1 MWRGGVFDWA
11 GVVGVRHCR
20 SLGFCGTGD
29 FTTSRPLGRMLH
41 NWLIFCEE
49 MVVDHFGCNALSGLL

>member
-1 MWRGGVFDWA
+1 MCLIGRVW
-11 GVVGVRHCR
+11 
-20 SLGFCGTGD
+20 SGFVIVDHSGSVALATSRV
-29 FTTSRPLGRMLH
+29 TRTSRPLGRMLH

>member
-29 FTTSRPLGRMLH
+29 FTSHSDVSPART
-41 NWLIFCEE
+41 
-49 MVVDHFGCNALSGLL
+49 DAT